1 VHADDLDPA
10 KPGRGPAKREVDMA
24 GQLVKSL
31 HRKFKPE
38 DYEDT
43 YREAVLDLI
52 KRKAKGEDL
61 TPDEPEPEEETSDLA
76 AALEASLGSR

>member
-1 VHADDLDPA
+1 
-10 KPGRGPAKREVDMA
+10 MA

-31 HRKFKPE
+31 HRKFDPT

-61 TPDEPEPEEETSDLA
+61 GPAQPEPEEEPADLT
-76 AALEASLGSR
+76 AALQASLGS